1 MHYAKSPLNFGLTLL
16 IQEFPNMPPDDIQQ
30 VTREIEEKY
39 PKTTEEF
46 KKIQREQYE
55 TFCTKLHDYGP
66 YNISLGRE
74 VRTKQ
79 DILTSLTVICIRC
92 TEKVQR
98 LINILF
104 YTKDNDAHN
113 EPMIDS
119 FKDISVYGIIAQ
131 IIHSGKWNK

>member
-1 MHYAKSPLNFGLTLL
+1 MLPEKIHIT
-16 IQEFPNMPPDDIQQ
+16 IQE
-30 VTREIEEKY
+30 IELKY
-39 PKTTEEF
+39 PKTVEEF
-46 KKIQREQYE
+46 KKIQQEQYE
-55 TFCTKLHDYGP
+55 TFCSKLHDYGP

-74 VRTKQ
+74 VRSKLDVATA
-79 DILTSLTVICIRC
+79 LTVICIRC

-98 LINILF
+98 LVNILF
-104 YTKDNDAHN
+104 YTKDQDAHH

>member
-1 MHYAKSPLNFGLTLL
+1 
-16 IQEFPNMPPDDIQQ
+16 MPPEETNQIISDIEQ
-30 VTREIEEKY
+30 KY
-39 PKTTEEF
+39 PKTVEEF
-46 KKIQREQYE
+46 KKIQKAQYE
-55 TFCTKLHDYGP
+55 TFCKKLHDYGP

-74 VRTKQ
+74 IRNKL
-79 DILTSLTVICIRC
+79 DINTALTVICIRC

-104 YTKDNDAHN
+104 YTKDTEPHN

-119 FKDISVYGIIAQ
+119 FDDISVYGIIAQ

>member
-1 MHYAKSPLNFGLTLL
+1 MPPEDIQII
-16 IQEFPNMPPDDIQQ
+16 IQE
-30 VTREIEEKY
+30 IEQKY
-39 PKTTEEF
+39 PKTVEEF
-46 KKIQREQYE
+46 KKIQKDQYE

-74 VRTKQ
+74 VRNKQ
-79 DILTSLTVICIRC
+79 DIFTALTVICIRC
-92 TEKVQR
+92 TEKIQR

-104 YTKDNDAHN
+104 YTKDQDAHH

-119 FKDISVYGIIAQ
+119 FKDIAVYGIIAQ

>member
-1 MHYAKSPLNFGLTLL
+1 
-16 IQEFPNMPPDDIQQ
+16 MPPDNIQQ
-30 VTREIEEKY
+30 IIQEIEEKY

-46 KKIQREQYE
+46 KKIQKEQYE

-74 VRTKQ
+74 VRSEQ
-79 DILTSLTVICIRC
+79 DVLTSLTVICIRC

-104 YTKDNDAHN
+104 YAKDHDAHH

-131 IIHSGKWNK
+131 IIHSRKWNK

>member
-1 MHYAKSPLNFGLTLL
+1 MNDNIIDMNSVSDN
-16 IQEFPNMPPDDIQQ
+16 DDVMEI
-30 VTREIEEKY
+30 IEEKY
-39 PKTTEEF
+39 PKCAAEF
-46 KKIQREQYE
+46 KKIQLEQYH
-55 TFCTKLHDYGP
+55 TFCKKLHDYGP

-74 VRTKQ
+74 VKTKQ
-79 DILTSLTVICIRC
+79 DVSTALTVICIRC

-98 LINILF
+98 LVNILF
-104 YTKDNDAHN
+104 YTKDHDAHN

>member
-1 MHYAKSPLNFGLTLL
+1 
-16 IQEFPNMPPDDIQQ
+16 MPPEDIIQ
-30 VTREIEEKY
+30 VVQEIEEKY
-39 PKTTEEF
+39 PKTAEEF

-74 VRTKQ
+74 VKTKQ

-104 YTKDNDAHN
+104 YTKDHDAHH

>member
-1 MHYAKSPLNFGLTLL
+1 
-16 IQEFPNMPPDDIQQ
+16 MPPEDLQATIL
-30 VTREIEEKY
+30 EIEHKY
-39 PKTTEEF
+39 PKTVEEF
-46 KKIQREQYE
+46 KKIQKNQYE
-55 TFCTKLHDYGP
+55 IFCRKLHDYGP

-74 VRTKQ
+74 VRSKQ
-79 DILTSLTVICIRC
+79 DVITALTVICIRC

-104 YTKDNDAHN
+104 YNKEVEAHN

-119 FKDISVYGIIAQ
+119 FDDISVYGIIAQ